1 MNRVFHLGEHCKLR
15 NVTASLPIP
24 ANGWSGIV
32 CGTHTGDDIIS
43 TPPELK
49 GSVLDAQF
57 SLRIPPRTFVR
68 EVIPNGLIM
77 STCLTCTTVLASPT
91 AAVLEMAETAHT
103 CRRLGYDN

>member
-1 MNRVFHLGEHCKLR
+1 M
-15 NVTASLPIP
+15 
-24 ANGWSGIV
+24 
-32 CGTHTGDDIIS
+32 IS

-49 GSVLDAQF
+49 GSVLDTQF
-57 SLRIPPRTFVR
+57 SLCTPPRTFVR

-91 AAVLEMAETAHT
+91 AAVLEVAETAHT